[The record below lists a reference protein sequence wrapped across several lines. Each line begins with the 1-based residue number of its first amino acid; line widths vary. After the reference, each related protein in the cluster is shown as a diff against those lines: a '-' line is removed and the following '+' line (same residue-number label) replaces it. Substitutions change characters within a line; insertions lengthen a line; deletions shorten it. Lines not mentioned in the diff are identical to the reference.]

1 MEHGGYT
8 YIMTNDA
15 TKPLYVGVTSNLAN
29 RVWEHKN
36 KINPESFTAKYNLN
50 KLVYFEIFNN
60 IEEAISREKQ
70 LKRWHREWKLNLIKS
85 INPTFVDLFDQIK
98 EDYN

>member
-1 MEHGGYT
+1 
-8 YIMTNDA
+8 MTNDA